1 MSTSRLDTPLLGA
14 IAGVMAT
21 VAMTAAMRRMRPLLP
36 EEDSYPLPPREIIDR
51 TAGRPGEGKAGEGRV
66 DDEQARRRQTLLA
79 HFAFGAASGAVFALL
94 RPRGGL
100 AAGAGYGVAVWAAS
114 YLGWIPAAR
123 ILKPATRHPWR
134 RNLLMIAAHLVWG
147 ASLAKGLEDLDRA
160 EGELFEGGPRPHPD
174 QPHQAHNRA
183 GPAIRPA

>member
-1 MSTSRLDTPLLGA
+1 MSASRLDTPLLGA

-36 EEDSYPLPPREIIDR
+36 AEDSYPLPPREIVDA
-51 TAGRPGEGKAGEGRV
+51 TSGRAE
-66 DDEQARRRQTLLA
+66 DEQARRRHTLLA

-114 YLGWIPAAR
+114 YLGWVPAAR

-160 EGELFEGGPRPHPD
+160 EGELFDGSAHPHPD
-174 QPHQAHNRA
+174 
-183 GPAIRPA
+183 RPL

>member
-1 MSTSRLDTPLLGA
+1 MSAPRLDTPLLGA

-36 EEDSYPLPPREIIDR
+36 EEDRYPLPPREIVDR
-51 TAGRPGEGKAGEGRV
+51 TTDRTE
-66 DDEQARRRQTLLA
+66 DEQARRRQTLLA

>member
-1 MSTSRLDTPLLGA
+1 MSVSRLDTPLLGA

-36 EEDSYPLPPREIIDR
+36 DEDSYPLPPREIIDG
-51 TAGRPGEGKAGEGRV
+51 TAGRSGERQG

-100 AAGAGYGVAVWAAS
+100 AAAGAGYGVAVWAAS

-147 ASLAKGLEDLDRA
+147 VSLAKGLEDLDRA
-160 EGELFEGGPRPHPD
+160 EGELFEGTSGPHPD
-174 QPHQAHNRA
+174 QPHQARD
-183 GPAIRPA
+183 